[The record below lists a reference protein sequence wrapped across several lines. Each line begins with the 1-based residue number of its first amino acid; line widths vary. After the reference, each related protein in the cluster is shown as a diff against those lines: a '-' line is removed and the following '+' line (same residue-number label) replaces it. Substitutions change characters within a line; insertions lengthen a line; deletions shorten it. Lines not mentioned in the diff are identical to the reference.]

1 MSIRGKNDCFFLG
14 KAHWTEVW
22 QKSPFCTLKPNISS
36 WSCFNGHAIVFV
48 LFLFFLKSLTFA
60 WIVLSG
66 FQSTGNIF
74 LFCFAPNFCL
84 DRPFG
89 FSIHRDAHFCLSRPF
104 GFSTQR
110 AVLFCYIFFAFFFL
124 F

>member
-1 MSIRGKNDCFFLG
+1 MIASWGKVCRS
-14 KAHWTEVW
+14 EVW
-22 QKSPFCTLKPNISS
+22 QKSPFCTLKPNIFS
-36 WSCFNGHAIVFV
+36 WSCFNSHVFCFF
-48 LFLFFLKSLTFA
+48 FLFFLKSLTFA
-60 WIVLSG
+60 WTALSG

-74 LFCFAPNFCL
+74 LFFCFTPNFCL